1 MNKLICA
8 LVKLVAALAVVS
20 ALLYAAVLYWDKI
33 MAVAAKLKTSQGN
46 RIISVKWDTHKLQSF
61 EEVIEIRGID
71 RKGILIDIL
80 KVISDSYNVN
90 MSRINIESNAGI
102 FIGQFYIYVHDTDEI
117 EHIRRDVLRIKEI
130 NTVVRIET
138 PTP

>member
-1 MNKLICA
+1 MRCWKSL
-8 LVKLVAALAVVS
+8 
-20 ALLYAAVLYWDKI
+20 
-33 MAVAAKLKTSQGN
+33 
-46 RIISVKWDTHKLQSF
+46 RF
-61 EEVIEIRGID
+61 
-71 RKGILIDIL
+71 
-80 KVISDSYNVN
+80 
-90 MSRINIESNAGI
+90 GI